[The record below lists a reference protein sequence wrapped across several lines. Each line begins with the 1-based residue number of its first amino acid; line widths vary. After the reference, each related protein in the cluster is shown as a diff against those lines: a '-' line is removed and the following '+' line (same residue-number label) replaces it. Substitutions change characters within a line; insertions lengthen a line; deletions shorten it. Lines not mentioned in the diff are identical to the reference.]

1 MKKMI
6 KLGLIVVLAGLV
18 LGSLSACGG
27 KATEIEQQLVEVTR
41 SDLVLS
47 VSADGNLSLP
57 WHRKLT
63 FGIPGTVEK
72 INVEEGDKVTKG
84 QVLASLDATSLELAV
99 KTAEQAVKAA
109 EIDLEIATDNYRKLT
124 YPYDFRTWSL
134 DVPASVVLIGNAQR
148 ELTGAVE
155 VMQELGQS
163 REQYSWEQYW
173 DVWDSLK
180 QAQDDLV
187 RARETLIRGY
197 GEDVFSSGILPMAD
211 RWTVRAAQLEV
222 DKAQLDLDNV
232 KNDLE
237 RTENDLEKA
246 VIIAPIDGVIAPL
259 DVKEEENV
267 SSFDYA
273 TRIIIELIDPS
284 HMELDAEVDEIDIPG
299 VRLGQR
305 AVIDVDALPDLQ
317 LEGKVTSI
325 SPLSTEESGVILY
338 KVKIGFEVLENS
350 GLKSGMS
357 ATADIIINKQSNVLL
372 VPSRAV
378 GQDSS
383 GNPMVKVMVDEQIQ
397 ERPVV
402 IGISDDYQTEIV
414 DGLDEGEVVVIE
426 R

>member
-1 MKKMI
+1 MI
-6 KLGLIVVLAGLV
+6 KSGLILALACLV
-18 LGSLSACGG
+18 LVSLSACGG

-41 SDLVLS
+41 GDLVLS

-57 WHRKLT
+57 RHRKLT

-109 EIDLEIATDNYRKLT
+109 EIDLEMATDSYRKIT

-134 DVPASVVLIGNAQR
+134 DVPTSVARISDAQR
-148 ELTGAVE
+148 ELSEALE
-155 VMQELGQS
+155 VMQELGLS

-173 DVWDSLK
+173 DVFDSL
-180 QAQDDLV
+180 QRAQDDLIK
-187 RARETLIRGY
+187 AKEKLIRGY
-197 GEDVFSSGILPMAD
+197 GQDVFASGIVPMRD
-211 RWTVRAAQLEV
+211 FWTLRAAQLEME
-222 DKAQLDLDNV
+222 KAQLALDNA

-237 RTENDLEKA
+237 RTGNDLEKA

-305 AVIDVDALPDLQ
+305 AVISVDALPDLQ

-338 KVKIGFEVLENS
+338 KVKIGFDVPEGS

-357 ATADIIINKQSNVLL
+357 ATANIVINERGGVLL

-378 GQDSS
+378 TQDSS
-383 GNPMVKVMVDEQIQ
+383 VNPMVKVMVDEQIE

-402 IGISDDYQTEIV
+402 IGISDGYETEIV
-414 DGLDEGEVVVIE
+414 DGLDEGDIVVIE